1 MKNIPELLS
10 PAGSLDKLKIAILY
24 GADAVYCAGQK
35 FGLRTA
41 SDNFTEAE
49 LREGVLFAHERG
61 SKVYVVLNGFLHD
74 EDLIE
79 LPSFLKLLE
88 EIKIDAVIV
97 SDLGVIETVKDH
109 CNVPVHLSTQASCL
123 NTESAKFWKSK
134 GVERVVL
141 GREVSL
147 KEAKRIK
154 EEALIEVE
162 VFVHGSMCMAYSG
175 NCTISNYT
183 QGRDSNRG
191 GCAHSCR
198 FEYSIDYSKGSK
210 TNSTFMSSKDLEGV
224 ALLPEFV
231 NSGVDSIKVEGR
243 MKGPHYAGTITK
255 IYADALK
262 ELSSKGEIPNDS
274 LAYYDSEL
282 MKVTHRDYSSAS
294 LDGAAG
300 ADSIYS
306 EREHDDK
313 EYEVSGVVADLVEGE
328 FILLEV
334 RHAFFI
340 GDELELLPFVGKSQ
354 PFKASSVV
362 NFIGEQRDKTKPG
375 ELVKIPWIAGAQKLN
390 LVRRRLRV

>member
-24 GADAVYCAGQK
+24 GADAVYCGGQK

-49 LREGVLFAHERG
+49 LREGVLFAHERN

-74 EDLIE
+74 EDLEE
-79 LPSFLKLLE
+79 LPSFLRLLE
-88 EIKIDAVIV
+88 EIKVDAVIV
-97 SDLGVIETVKDH
+97 SDLGVIETVKNN

-123 NTESAKFWKSK
+123 NTESARFWKSK

-141 GREVSL
+141 GREVTL
-147 KEAKRIK
+147 KEAKKIK
-154 EEALIEVE
+154 EEADIEVE

-198 FEYSIDYSKGSK
+198 FEYSIDYKGGAQTK
-210 TNSTFMSSKDLEGV
+210 STFMSSKDLEGV

-231 NSGVDSIKVEGR
+231 HSGVDSIKVEGR

-262 ELSSKGEIPNDS
+262 ELSLEGEISKES

-294 LDGAAG
+294 LGAPAG
-300 ADSIYS
+300 ADSIYN
-306 EREHDDK
+306 EREHDEK

-334 RHAFFI
+334 RHAFYV
-340 GDELELLPFVGKSQ
+340 GDELELLPFKGKSQ
-354 PFKASSVV
+354 PFRASSVL
-362 NFIGEQRDKTKPG
+362 NFIGEVREKTKPG
-375 ELVKIPWIAGAQKLN
+375 ELVKIPWISGAEKLN
-390 LVRRRLRV
+390 LVRRRLAL